1 MTEPEYVGPR
11 ETFEKLKSGT
21 TLLVCAY
28 DDEEKFRAVHLEG
41 AISLKEFRSRL
52 ASLSRY
58 HEIIF
63 YCA

>member
-1 MTEPEYVGPR
+1 MAESEYVGPR
-11 ETFEKLKSGT
+11 ETLEKLKSDIA
-21 TLLVCAY
+21 LLVCAY
-28 DDEEKFRAVHLEG
+28 DDEEKFKTLHLEG

-52 ASLSRY
+52 ASLPKD